1 MLPDLAVRTPPCEID
16 LQLIPW
22 LIGVNPDGMI
32 EQAHRVIPV
41 MDTELYRV
49 EERPSRVGMVLVHAL
64 TGFVDAGQAG
74 HLAVTHLLE
83 NLEHRLVATFDI
95 DQLLDYRSRRPMM
108 IFDEDRWA
116 GYEQP
121 ELVLYEV
128 EDCAGTRFLLL
139 TGPEPD
145 LQWERFADAVRE
157 LVDDFGISLTVGL
170 GAVPMAVP
178 HTRPVMVTAHATRR
192 ELISGYQRWFQTMQ
206 IPGHAG
212 ALVEL
217 RLGEVGH
224 DAMGFVVHVPHY
236 LARMEYPESARG
248 LLEHLARSSG
258 LELPVDALLP
268 AAQRVLEEVN
278 ERLARSPQSMKVV
291 ANLEEQFDA
300 VTSNSQ
306 RRSLLS
312 ADAGPLPTGDEIAA
326 ELEQFLAEQDGPGEN

>member
-1 MLPDLAVRTPPCEID
+1 
-16 LQLIPW
+16 
-22 LIGVNPDGMI
+22 
-32 EQAHRVIPV
+32 
-41 MDTELYRV
+41 
-49 EERPSRVGMVLVHAL
+49 
-64 TGFVDAGQAG
+64 
-74 HLAVTHLLE
+74 
-83 NLEHRLVATFDI
+83 
-95 DQLLDYRSRRPMM
+95 MM

-157 LVDDFGISLTVGL
+157 LVDDFGVSLTVGL

-192 ELISGYQRWFQTMQ
+192 ELISGYQRWFNTMQ
-206 IPGHAG
+206 VPGHAG

-236 LARMEYPESARG
+236 LARMEYPESSRG

-268 AAQRVLEEVN
+268 AAQRVLDEVN

-291 ANLEEQFDA
+291 TNLEEQFDA
-300 VTSNSQ
+300 VMTDSQ
-306 RRSLLS
+306 RRSLLP

-326 ELEQFLAEQDGPGEN
+326 ELEQFLAEQDSPGEN

>member
-1 MLPDLAVRTPPCEID
+1 GTRPHVATAAACCQILPPGRRVVKSISQPPRSSPD
-16 LQLIPW
+16 AAR
-22 LIGVNPDGMI
+22 NPPRRCDHEGMI
-32 EQAHRVIPV
+32 ELAQRVTYG

-74 HLAVTHLLE
+74 HLAVAHLLD

-157 LVDDFGISLTVGL
+157 LVDDFGVSLTVGL
-170 GAVPMAVP
+170 GAAPMAVP

-192 ELISGYQRWFQTMQ
+192 ELISDYQRWFNTVQ

-224 DAMGFVVHVPHY
+224 DAM
-236 LARMEYPESARG
+236 
-248 LLEHLARSSG
+248 
-258 LELPVDALLP
+258 
-268 AAQRVLEEVN
+268 
-278 ERLARSPQSMKVV
+278 
-291 ANLEEQFDA
+291 
-300 VTSNSQ
+300 
-306 RRSLLS
+306 
-312 ADAGPLPTGDEIAA
+312 
-326 ELEQFLAEQDGPGEN
+326 

>member
-1 MLPDLAVRTPPCEID
+1 MKSISYRE
-16 LQLIPW
+16 
-22 LIGVNPDGMI
+22 GMI
-32 EQAHRVIPV
+32 ELAQRVVSV

-74 HLAVTHLLE
+74 HLAVAHLLE

-145 LQWERFADAVRE
+145 LQWERFADAIRE
-157 LVDDFGISLTVGL
+157 LVDDFGVSLTVGL
-170 GAVPMAVP
+170 GAAPMAVP

-192 ELISGYQRWFQTMQ
+192 ELISGYQRWFNTVQ

-268 AAQRVLEEVN
+268 AAQRVLDEVN

-291 ANLEEQFDA
+291 TNLEEQFDA
-300 VTSNSQ
+300 VMNDSQ
-306 RRSLLS
+306 RRSLLP
-312 ADAGPLPTGDEIAA
+312 ADAGSLPTGDEIAA
-326 ELEQFLAEQDGPGEN
+326 ELEQFLAEQDSPGEN